1 MNHDPVFLRQPHN
14 GLKKTAVLRLSE
26 FQLVHVFLPTDPV
39 PAPESA
45 GNILG
50 SVDGDPEKPGFQVG
64 FIYVVFISDVILQE
78 GILNG
83 VIGILFCLA
92 DAESGGKHSVT
103 VLPECFLNG

>member
-26 FQLVHVFLPTDPV
+26 FQLVHVFLPADPV

-45 GNILG
+45 GNILCP
-50 SVDGDPEKPGFQVG
+50 VDGDPEKPGLQVG
-64 FIYVVFISDVILQE
+64 FIYVVFISGVVLQK
-78 GILNG
+78 GILHG

-92 DAESGGKHSVT
+92 DAESGGKHPVT
-103 VLPECFLNG
+103 VSLECFLDG